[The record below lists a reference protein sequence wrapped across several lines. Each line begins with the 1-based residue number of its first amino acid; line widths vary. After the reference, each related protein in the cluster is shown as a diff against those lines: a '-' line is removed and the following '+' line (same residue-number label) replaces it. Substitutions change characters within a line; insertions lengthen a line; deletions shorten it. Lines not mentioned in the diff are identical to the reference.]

1 MKQYGNLLFPKIVFR
16 DKIDGK
22 DITEELEVT
31 KSRYFHR
38 MRMKYHAMMMD
49 FVELSQKI
57 DMTNEEK
64 RFNAYGEI
72 ETNEIEL
79 IDTERGGNVFGVI
92 GRDRKT
98 GIVMEM
104 TLDLI

>member
-1 MKQYGNLLFPKIVFR
+1 MKQYGKMLFPKIVFR

-31 KSRYFHR
+31 KSKYYHR
-38 MRMKYHAMMMD
+38 MWMKYLGMVMD
-49 FVELSQKI
+49 LIELSHRI
-57 DMTNEEK
+57 DMTNEEN